1 MLNLSRFKPRF
12 WDYQDSAANAGE
24 HHLSFRGKWLMIVV
38 FTTVVTL
45 APLLV
50 MTVVDYRLTK
60 QAFESEARLGISRM
74 VSNTWRN
81 VSHLLAQRRAVLAFI
96 ARDNAMSD
104 LTVQKRLET
113 LLFNLQLG
121 MDDFLDLAVLDENGT
136 IRAYAGPYD
145 PTAEPSTPATGF
157 EQTVTDG
164 FFIGD
169 VTARIGK
176 PHQLVV
182 AVRHDMSDGR
192 FFILQSTL
200 DASVLDGP
208 LSELRLDNGDD
219 AFIINGQGI
228 LQTPAVHYGKRFSK
242 VPLTILP
249 TDKTIQVQQAV
260 DQAGQSVLI
269 GVAPIAAS
277 PFRLVMVRQES
288 GIMDRWLRPRIRL
301 IGFLVFSII
310 LIIVSILGVATYMV
324 DRIHTSDQRRL
335 QALHQ
340 VEYANK
346 MVSIGRLASGV
357 AHEVNNPLA
366 IINQKAGL
374 IKDLFT
380 FTPEWSGNQKL
391 IGLVDDVLA
400 SVRRCGT
407 ITRRLLDFSRHMES
421 SLETVDIDAIIG
433 QVLAFME
440 KDAQRRCIAVRVN
453 VSDDIPPFESD
464 RGNLQQI
471 FLNLINNAFASMDE
485 GGQLEIAA
493 FRQGDQHICITVS
506 DTGRGIPEADIK
518 RVFEPFFSTGQG
530 LSGTGL
536 GLSVTYGMVSEM
548 GGEITVRSQVNQGS
562 QFTVTLPLEPPRAGM
577 AIACAVDLK
586 GQPAD
591 SAAHTQGQTHDR

>member
-1 MLNLSRFKPRF
+1 MLNLSQFKPRF
-12 WDYQDSAANAGE
+12 WDYQDSAVNAGDR
-24 HHLSFRGKWLMIVV
+24 HLSFRGKWLMIVV

-50 MTVVDYRLTK
+50 MTVVDYRLTR

-96 ARDNAMSD
+96 ARDNAITD
-104 LTVQKRLET
+104 LIEQKRLEA
-113 LLFNLQLG
+113 LLSNLQLG

-136 IRAYAGPYD
+136 IQAYAGPYD
-145 PTAEPSTPATGF
+145 REVDPPPRATGF
-157 EQTVTDG
+157 QQAVAEG

-169 VTARIGK
+169 VTTGPGK
-176 PHQLVV
+176 PHHLVV
-182 AVRHDMSDGR
+182 AVRHDQTDGR
-192 FFILQSTL
+192 FFVLQSTL
-200 DASVLDGP
+200 NASVLDGP
-208 LSELRLDNGDD
+208 FSELRLDDGDD
-219 AFIINGQGI
+219 AFMINGQGI
-228 LQTPAVHYGKRFSK
+228 LQTPAVYYGKRFSK
-242 VPLTILP
+242 VPLSILP
-249 TDKTIQVQQAV
+249 TDKTIHVQQAV

-269 GVAPIAAS
+269 GVASIATS

-310 LIIVSILGVATYMV
+310 LILVSILGVATYMV
-324 DRIHTSDQRRL
+324 DRIHASDQRRL

-380 FTPEWSGNQKL
+380 YTPEWAGNQKL
-391 IGLVDDVLA
+391 MGLVDDVLA

-440 KDAQRRCIAVRVN
+440 KDAQRRCIAVRVE

-471 FLNLINNAFASMDE
+471 FLNLINNAFAAMDE

-493 FRQGDQHICITVS
+493 VRQGDKHICITVS

-548 GGEITVRSQVNQGS
+548 GGQITVRSQVNQGS

-577 AIACAVDLK
+577 TIACAVDFS

-591 SAAHTQGQTHDR
+591 NAADTQGQAHDR

>member
-1 MLNLSRFKPRF
+1 MTMLNLSRFKPRF
-12 WDYQDSAANAGE
+12 WDYQDSAANAGDR
-24 HHLSFRGKWLMIVV
+24 HLSFRGKWLMIVV

-45 APLLV
+45 TPILV
-50 MTVVDYRLTK
+50 MAVVDYRLTR
-60 QAFESEARLGISRM
+60 QAFESEVRLGISRM

-81 VSHLLAQRRAVLAFI
+81 ISHLLTQRRAVLAFI
-96 ARDNAMSD
+96 ARDNAIAD
-104 LTVQKRLET
+104 LTVQQRLET
-113 LLFNLQLG
+113 LLSNLQRG
-121 MDDFLDLAVLDENGT
+121 MDDFLDLAVLDETGT

-145 PTAEPSTPATGF
+145 PTAGPIIPAPGF
-157 EQTVTDG
+157 KQAVADG
-164 FFIGD
+164 FYIGD
-169 VTARIGK
+169 VTARPDK
-176 PHQLVV
+176 PHHLVV
-182 AVRHDMSDGR
+182 AVRHDMTDGR
-192 FFILQSTL
+192 FFVLQSTL
-200 DASVLDGP
+200 NAGVLDGP
-208 LSELRLDNGDD
+208 LSELRLDDGDD
-219 AFIINGQGI
+219 AFIINSQGI
-228 LQTPAVHYGKRFSK
+228 LQTPAAHYGKRFSN

-249 TDKTIQVQQAV
+249 TDKTVQVQNAV
-260 DQAGQSVLI
+260 DQAGQTVLI
-269 GVAPIAAS
+269 GLAPIAAS

-288 GIMDRWLRPRIRL
+288 GMMDRWLRPRIRL

-310 LIIVSILGVATYMV
+310 LILISILGVATYMV
-324 DRIHTSDQRRL
+324 NRIHASDQRRL

-380 FTPEWSGNQKL
+380 FNPAWAGNQKL

-400 SVRRCGT
+400 SVRRCGA

-421 SLETVDIDAIIG
+421 SLETVDIDAILR

-471 FLNLINNAFASMDE
+471 FLNLINNAFAAMDE
-485 GGQLEIAA
+485 GGQLEITA
-493 FRQGDQHICITVS
+493 FRQGDRHVCITVS
-506 DTGRGIPEADIK
+506 DTGHGIPEADIK

-548 GGEITVRSQVNQGS
+548 GGDITVHSQVNQGS
-562 QFTVTLPLEPPRAGM
+562 RFTVTLPLDPPRAGM
-577 AIACAVDLK
+577 ATACAVDLK
-586 GQPAD
+586 GPPAD
-591 SAAHTQGQTHDR
+591 NAADKQG